1 MPFGLGA
8 GPLGLVEGPLGLV
21 EGPFG
26 FAAGPLGLFPVPPG
40 FTSGRTGRVELP
52 VELPVDGFTAGD
64 GFLLFAVAADFL
76 SLLLLD

>member
-1 MPFGLGA
+1 LVEGPFGFAA
-8 GPLGLVEGPLGLV
+8 GPLGLVD
-21 EGPFG
+21 GPFG

-52 VELPVDGFTAGD
+52 VDGFIAGD

>member
-1 MPFGLGA
+1 MVDGPFGFAA
-8 GPLGLVEGPLGLV
+8 GPLGLVD
-21 EGPFG
+21 GPFG

-40 FTSGRTGRVELP
+40 FTSGRTGRL
-52 VELPVDGFTAGD
+52 ELPVDGFTAGD